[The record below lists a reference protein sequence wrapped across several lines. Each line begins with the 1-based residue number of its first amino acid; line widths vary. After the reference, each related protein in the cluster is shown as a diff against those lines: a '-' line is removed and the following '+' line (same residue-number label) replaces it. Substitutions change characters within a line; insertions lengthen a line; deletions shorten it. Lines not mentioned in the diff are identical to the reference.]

1 MTLDIYGLKVKYVKL
16 YGKNIQEHYE
26 IDFFFFNFGEITQ
39 HTNYE
44 ELFSTKM
51 RAAKEIL

>member
-1 MTLDIYGLKVKYVKL
+1 MKYVKL